1 MVPEKLE
8 LKHPGWRAFDA
19 TVYSFAVL
27 ACVALVLVFVS
38 VIFDVTIRYTGMQ
51 SPSWP
56 VPLSEYGIHISVMF
70 GAPYVLQQRGHV
82 IVDAFLRILPQ
93 SWQVRLLTLS
103 KLLCLIGCIA
113 FAVLAWRVTWISYLK
128 GYEDVRAISVPEF
141 ILYGPMAISFTLMS
155 IEFFHLLFVASPET
169 LGSAADV

>member
-1 MVPEKLE
+1 MMSEKAE
-8 LKHPGWRAFDA
+8 IKHPVWRAFDGIVVA
-19 TVYSFAVL
+19 SAAL
-27 ACVALVLVFVS
+27 ACIALVLVFAS

-51 SPSWP
+51 PPSWP

-93 SWQVRLLTLS
+93 GWQVRLLTLS
-103 KLLCLIGCIA
+103 KLLCLVGATA
-113 FAVLAWRVTWISYLK
+113 FAVLAWRVTWISYLE

-155 IEFFHLLFVASPET
+155 IEFFHLLFVASPEA
-169 LGSAADV
+169 LGTAADV